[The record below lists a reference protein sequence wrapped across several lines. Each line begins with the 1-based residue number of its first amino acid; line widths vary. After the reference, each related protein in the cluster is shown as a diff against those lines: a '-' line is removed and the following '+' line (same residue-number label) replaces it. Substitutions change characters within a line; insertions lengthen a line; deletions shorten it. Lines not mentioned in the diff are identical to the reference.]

1 MSWFG
6 RLGAAVVVLTF
17 AFGCKDSSGPSV
29 NFPELPTQLLADYCV
44 VGERT
49 VGQGISSTLS
59 NTDCEYGD
67 GSFFEV
73 WRVRVTSS
81 GSYRF
86 AATSTFDNLLA
97 VLRLDSFTTTT
108 AYLTLLANDDDSGTD
123 ANALISGVSLAP
135 STDYFVV
142 VNGYGATDTGPYT
155 VSFTRP

>member
-1 MSWFG
+1 MARFD
-6 RLGAAVVVLTF
+6 RLAASVVVLTF

-49 VGQGISSTLS
+49 VGQAISSTLS
-59 NTDCEYGD
+59 STDCDYGD

-73 WRVRVTSS
+73 WRVRVTGS

-86 AATSTFDNLLA
+86 AASSSFDNLLA

-108 AYLTLLANDDDSGTD
+108 AYLTLVANDDDSGPD
-123 ANALISGVSLAP
+123 FNALIASASLSP
-135 STDYFVV
+135 STDYFLV
-142 VNGYGATDTGPYT
+142 VNGFGASDTGPYT
-155 VSFTRP
+155 ISFTKP